1 MWGTIVV
8 GVSDAAASRS
18 ALDWAVRHAR
28 ATNAELEMLSVIGG
42 AVGASGEDELLASI
56 SRATEEALAREAE
69 EATASGVPVRVRVE
83 HGDPV
88 ALLLEAS
95 KSAQL
100 LVIGGEPGGHGRRGR
115 HGTRIAAGA
124 DCPVVVV
131 PDTDLTDRRG
141 IVVGVDGSETS
152 DAAIEFAAAEAARSG
167 EPLTL
172 VSAWLPVAVPGDF
185 GAYPDLYLTDLE
197 GIAQET
203 VDRVR
208 ERVQAAHPQL
218 EILTVAGEG
227 EPSILIG
234 EQARTAR
241 LTVVGSHGRGAL
253 ARFLLG
259 SVSEEVVSHLI
270 TATAVVR

>member
-8 GVSDAAASRS
+8 GVIDAEASRS
-18 ALDWAVRHAR
+18 ALDWAVRYAR
-28 ATNAELEMLSVIGG
+28 ATNAELEMLSVVGA
-42 AVGASGEDELLASI
+42 AVGASGEHELLASI
-56 SRATEEALAREAE
+56 SRSAEESLGREAE
-69 EATASGVPVRVRVE
+69 AAAASGVPARARVE

-88 ALLLEAS
+88 DLLLEAS

-100 LVIGGEPGGHGRRGR
+100 VVIGGEPGGHGRRGR

-124 DCPVVVV
+124 ACPVVVV
-131 PDTDLTDRRG
+131 PDIDLSDRRG

-172 VSAWLPVAVPGDF
+172 VSAWVPVAVPGDF

-197 GIAQET
+197 GIAQDT

-208 ERVQAAHPQL
+208 DRVQAAHPQL
-218 EILTVAGEG
+218 EIHVHAGEG
-227 EPSILIG
+227 EPSRLIG
-234 EQARTAR
+234 EQAQTAR

-259 SVSEEVVSHLI
+259 SVSEEVVSHLVA
-270 TATAVVR
+270 ATAVVR